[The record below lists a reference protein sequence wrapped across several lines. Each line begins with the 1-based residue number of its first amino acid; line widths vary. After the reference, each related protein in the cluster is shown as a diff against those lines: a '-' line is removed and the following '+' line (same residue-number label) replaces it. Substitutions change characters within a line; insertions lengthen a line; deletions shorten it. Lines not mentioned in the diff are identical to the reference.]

1 MKNNPLQDD
10 SDAGADSGEGDHSDK
25 DGSVAGG
32 GLNKLTGP
40 SPS

>member
-10 SDAGADSGEGDHSDK
+10 GDAGADSGEGDHSDK

-32 GLNKLTGP
+32 ELDRALP
-40 SPS
+40 

>member
-10 SDAGADSGEGDHSDK
+10 GDAGADSGEGDHSDK